1 MGSYNSGVFVTFE
14 GPEGAGKSTAIQ
26 AVAESLRASGRSVVV
41 TREPG
46 AGSVGV
52 RIRQILL
59 DPDIEAMSAR
69 CELFLF
75 LADRAQHVAHLIGPA
90 LAEGSIV
97 LCDRFSDSTLV
108 YQGYGR
114 GLDLDELRTLNRI
127 ATAGL
132 EPELTLLIDVPAE
145 VGLARVSQKDRL
157 DGEPIEFHRRVRDGF
172 LAEAAREPGRWRI
185 LDGSQC
191 PEAVARVALDTIT
204 AKLGLPPTSP
214 LQP

>member
-1 MGSYNSGVFVTFE
+1 MASYNSAVFVTFE

-26 AVAESLRASGRSVVV
+26 SVAEALRTSGLTVVV

-59 DPDIEAMSAR
+59 DPDLEAMSAR

-75 LADRAQHVAHLIGPA
+75 LADRAQHVSHLIMPA

-97 LCDRFSDSTLV
+97 LCDRFADSTLV

-114 GLDLDELRTLNRI
+114 GLDLDELRTLNWI

-132 EPELTLLIDVPAE
+132 EPDLTLLFDVPAD
-145 VGLARVSQKDRL
+145 VGLARVNHKDRL

-172 LAEAAREPGRWRI
+172 LAEAAREPQRWRV
-185 LDGSQC
+185 LDASRGA
-191 PEAVARVALDTIT
+191 EAVSADALALIT
-204 AKLGLPPTSP
+204 AKLGTPITREPRP
-214 LQP
+214 